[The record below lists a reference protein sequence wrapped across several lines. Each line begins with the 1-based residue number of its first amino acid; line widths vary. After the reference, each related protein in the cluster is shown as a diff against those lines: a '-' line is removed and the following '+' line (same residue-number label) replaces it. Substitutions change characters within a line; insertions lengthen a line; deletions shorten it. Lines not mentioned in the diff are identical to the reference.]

1 VSIPFRQRLSFF
13 IPALACLFCLGSAFA
28 VSTRVDRP
36 VQVKTAEVATT
47 SSEAK
52 DSSSSFRFASPATV
66 VLGLMGFAA
75 MMRRPS

>member
-1 VSIPFRQRLSFF
+1 MSTPFRQRLSFF

-28 VSTRVDRP
+28 VSTRVERP
-36 VQVKTAEVATT
+36 MQVKTAEVATT
-47 SSEAK
+47 ASDAK
-52 DSSSSFRFASPATV
+52 DSSSFRFASPATV

>member
-1 VSIPFRQRLSFF
+1 MSIPFRQRLSFF

-28 VSTRVDRP
+28 VSTRVERP
-36 VQVKTAEVATT
+36 VQVKTAEVAATT
-47 SSEAK
+47 EAQQ
-52 DSSSSFRFASPATV
+52 SGSTFRFASPATV